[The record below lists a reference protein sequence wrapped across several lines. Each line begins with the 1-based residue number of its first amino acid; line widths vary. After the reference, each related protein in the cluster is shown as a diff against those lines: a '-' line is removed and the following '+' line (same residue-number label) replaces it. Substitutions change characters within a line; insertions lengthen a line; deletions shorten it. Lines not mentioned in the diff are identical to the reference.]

1 MSQSPSTPYRVLI
14 VEDKHEFANIARVVL
29 TRAGI
34 DSHHAA
40 TGEAAIAW
48 LQTERPDLILL
59 DLYLEDNITG
69 WNVLE
74 CATEKYGQNSIPVIV
89 TTAHNDPANRL
100 VGKLQDIAGYLV
112 KPFTG
117 QQLLDAINVA
127 RNHAT
132 NHS

>member
-1 MSQSPSTPYRVLI
+1 MSQSPSTSYQVLI
-14 VEDKHEFANIARVVL
+14 VEDTQEFAELARIIL
-29 TRAGI
+29 TRAGMNTY
-34 DSHHAA
+34 HAA
-40 TGEAAIAW
+40 TGEAAIAY
-48 LQTERPDLILL
+48 LQAERPDLILL

-74 CATEKYGQNSIPVIV
+74 CATEKYGQNSIPVVV

-117 QQLLDAINVA
+117 RELLDAIDAA